1 MKYLMKVELEKKTC
15 NQGDA
20 SAKDG
25 ELFLKIN
32 KSVYNK
38 LHEDEKEMTKSI

>member
-1 MKYLMKVELEKKTC
+1 MKYLMKVELEIKNC

-32 KSVYNK
+32 KINFTHGYIF
-38 LHEDEKEMTKSI
+38 D